1 MPKIPAEDARELA
14 RLYYDLAVTLG
25 QFRFDN
31 WNSFSSAQRAELE
44 SLEWTL
50 LTQSSDMTTRA
61 ISLATKP
68 MKPALKDIS
77 RATRNL
83 TRAVRRITDVR
94 KTINIATKAIDMGS
108 AVFTGNIE
116 AITKAVGAAISAAGL
131 DEK

>member
-1 MPKIPAEDARELA
+1 MARIAAEDARELA

-25 QFRFDN
+25 QYRFDN
-31 WNSFSSAQRAELE
+31 WSSFSSAQRAELE

-61 ISLATKP
+61 ILIAAED
-68 MKPALKDIS
+68 MKPALKSIS

-83 TRAVRRITDVR
+83 TRAVRRINDVK
-94 KTINIATKAIDMGS
+94 KTINIASKAIDMGS
-108 AVFTGNIE
+108 AIFTGNIG

>member
-1 MPKIPAEDARELA
+1 MAKISPEDARELA

-25 QFRFDN
+25 QYRFDN
-31 WNSFSSAQRAELE
+31 WNSFSNTQRNELE

-61 ISLATKP
+61 ITIAAQD
-68 MKPALKDIS
+68 MKPALKDVS

-83 TRAVRRITDVR
+83 TRAVRRISDV
-94 KTINIATKAIDMGS
+94 KKSIGFATKAIDMGS
-108 AVFTGNIE
+108 AIFTGNIE
-116 AITKAVGAAISAAGL
+116 AIAKAVGAAVSAAGL